1 MEHVDAMVQKD
12 SSETGRSTV
21 SRDSRKDLDRQVG
34 TRIRNLRVLKGWSAQ
49 QLAEAVGCTAE
60 QIRKIERGALR
71 IDPNKLISLAT
82 ALDGTID
89 ALFETI
95 ETPGLATV
103 AASDGL
109 PPDFVA
115 RRDVMQLVAAF
126 ADIGDASLRTS
137 FLRVAERMASLKGG
151 KR

>member
-1 MEHVDAMVQKD
+1 MVQRD
-12 SSETGRSTV
+12 STEMGRSTI

-34 TRIRNLRVLKGWSAQ
+34 LRIRNLRVLKGLSPQ

-60 QIRKIERGALR
+60 QVRKIERGALR
-71 IDPNKLISLAT
+71 IDPNKLIAIAA
-82 ALDGTID
+82 ALDSTID
-89 ALFETI
+89 ALFTTI
-95 ETPGLATV
+95 ETPGLASV
-103 AASDGL
+103 AGHEGL

-115 RRDVMQLVAAF
+115 RRDVTQLVAAF
-126 ADIGDASLRTS
+126 ADIGDANLRTS